1 MRKMLRRG
9 VGIVLAAALAIA
21 PLPTFRAAQAFA
33 AEGISFTEVGGY
45 AEGAYAEFTTGL
57 SAKGYNAYVKK
68 SSQADSAYVK
78 LDNEL
83 IRVYPDYI
91 RVDAVGL
98 EAGDYVIK
106 IVPVYDGTEKSAE
119 AATTATLSV
128 YSHDRTGFAWVD
140 GTASGAYNEN
150 GTLKD
155 NAVVIYV
162 TDETKDTVSLNVTG
176 AESNPCVG
184 VQNIILGYKK
194 GKDSRPLDIR
204 FIGQVTDPKVLTK
217 GDLYVDT
224 NKQGLTIEGIGEDA
238 VADGYGIVLKNCT
251 NVEIRNLAIM
261 NVDSNEGDN
270 IGLQQGN
277 DHIWVHNCDYFYGM
291 AGSDSDQAK
300 GDGALDTKTSTYIT
314 HSYNHFFDN
323 GKCNL
328 QGMKAEKTTNYITY
342 HHNWYDHSDSRH
354 PRIRTCSV
362 HSYNNYFDGNAKYGV
377 GVTLGASAFVENN
390 YFRNC
395 KYPVLSSNQGS
406 DKVAGGIFSGENG
419 GIIKT
424 YNNHIEGAKGYVTY
438 QQNDTEFDAYEASS
452 RDEQVPSTVKTL
464 SGGTTYN
471 NFDTSSIMYSYTAQ
485 SPEDAKNTVVARAG
499 RVNGGDFKYDFSSKT
514 YQQKDGNGVMQTVTA
529 DEYYGVDKE
538 LKAAVVNYK
547 TSLVSVG
554 GNPLGGG
561 GSTTPVEPTKPSESE
576 TKATEAGTEVSGS
589 TGSTSTTKPSGD
601 SGTTTGSYVHNFT
614 ASGTT
619 SSVYTI
625 TGNLANK
632 GTVNYAGLTLS
643 KCLKM
648 ESSTS
653 IKFAT
658 PSSGK
663 LILVFGGSTAAANK
677 AVKVNGTKYTC
688 DSDGIATIEISGSKD
703 ITITKG
709 DSINLF
715 YMNYVTDGSSE
726 NPSEPATEPSTEA
739 PTQKPTEAAT
749 EAPTQAPTQ
758 KPTEAATEAP
768 TKPADKKN
776 GLLKSDD
783 GNWYYYVDDAVDTS
797 KTGLVQNNDAWWY
810 VEGGKLQSDYK
821 GFVENGAGKWYVVN
835 GKINTDFTGLGKDG
849 DDWLCVRAGKAD
861 SSYTGLVKNS
871 DYFWYVKDGKLDT
884 SYLGTV
890 TNDGGT
896 WFIING
902 KLDTSVTG
910 IKSDKTDFWYVKGGK
925 VDTAFEGVVEQ
936 GGSWWYIKDG
946 KVAKDYKGLFTNAA
960 GTWYVAAGKIDT
972 SYTGLGQDGDDWVCV
987 RAGKVDRTYTGLVQS
1002 SGIWWYVSDGVL
1014 DTSYTGIQTND
1025 GGSWLVV
1032 RGKLNTDYT
1041 GEYTVD
1047 STTYNIV
1054 NGKVTD

>member
-1 MRKMLRRG
+1 MRKMLKRG

-106 IVPVYDGTEKSAE
+106 IVPVYGGTEKPSE
-119 AATTATLSV
+119 AAATAALSV

-140 GTASGAYNEN
+140 GTASGAYNED
-150 GTLKD
+150 GTLKS
-155 NAVVIYV
+155 NAVVVYV
-162 TDETKDTVSLNVTG
+162 TEETKDKVSATVSGTVC
-176 AESNPCVG
+176 SG
-184 VQNIILGYKK
+184 VQNILTAYKK
-194 GKDSRPLDIR
+194 AKTNAAPLDIR
-204 FIGQVTDPKVLTK
+204 IIGNITDPAVLDK
-217 GDLYVDT
+217 GDLLVDGVLA
-224 NKQGLTIEGIGEDA
+224 GLTIEGIGEDA
-238 VADGYGIVLKNCT
+238 TANGWGIRIKGSS
-251 NVEIRNLAIM
+251 NVEVRNLGIM
-261 NVDSNEGDN
+261 NVNSGEGDN
-270 IGLQQGN
+270 IGLQQN
-277 DHIWVHNCDYFYGM
+277 NNHVWVHNCDFFYGH
-291 AGSDSDQAK
+291 AGSDADQVK
-300 GDGALDTKTSTYIT
+300 GDGALDTKTSTFIT
-314 HSYNHFFDN
+314 HSYNHFYDN

-328 QGMKAEKTTNYITY
+328 QGMKSEKETNYITY

-377 GVTLGASAFVENN
+377 GVTMGASAFVENN

-395 KYPVLSSNQGS
+395 KYPVLSSGQGS
-406 DKVAGGIFSGENG
+406 DKVTGGTFSGETG
-419 GIIKT
+419 GIVKT
-424 YNNHIEGAKGYVTY
+424 FNNYIEGAKAFVTY
-438 QQNDTEFDAYEASS
+438 QDNNTEFDAYAVSS
-452 RDEQVPSTVKTL
+452 ADEQVPSSVKTL
-464 SGGTTYN
+464 SGGTAYN

-485 SPEDAKNTVVARAG
+485 SPEDAKAAVVARAG
-499 RVNGGDFKYDFSSKT
+499 RVNGGDFKYDFSGKT

-529 DEYYGVDKE
+529 DEYYHVDDE
-538 LKAAVVNYK
+538 LKALVVNYK
-547 TSLVSVG
+547 TSLVAVG

-561 GSTTPVEPTKPSESE
+561 GSTTPVKPTKPSESE
-576 TKATEAGTEVSGS
+576 TKSTEAGTEVSGS
-589 TGSTSTTKPSGD
+589 TGSTDTTKPSTNP
-601 SGTTTGSYVHNFT
+601 GTTTGSYVHNFT

-625 TGNLANK
+625 PGSLANK

-663 LILVFGGSTAAANK
+663 LILVFGGSTAASGK

-688 DSDGIATIEISGSKD
+688 GSDGIATIDISGSKD

-715 YMNYVTDGSSE
+715 YINYVTEGSSE
-726 NPSEPATEPSTEA
+726 NPSNPATKPSTEA
-739 PTQKPTEAAT
+739 PTQKPTEA
-749 EAPTQAPTQ
+749 PTQKPTQ
-758 KPTEAATEAP
+758 KPTEAPTQAP

-783 GNWYYYVDDAVDTS
+783 GSWYYYVDDAVDTS
-797 KTGLVQNNDAWWY
+797 KTGLVQSDDAWWY
-810 VEGGKLQSDYK
+810 VESGKLQSDYK
-821 GFVENGAGKWYVVN
+821 GFVENSSGKWYVVS

-849 DDWLCVRAGKAD
+849 DDWLCVRAGKVD
-861 SSYTGLVKNS
+861 STYTGLVKNS

-884 SYLGTV
+884 TYLGTV

-972 SYTGLGQDGDDWVCV
+972 DFTGLGKDGDNWVCV

-1032 RGKLNTDYT
+1032 KGKLNTDYT